1 MARFGRA
8 ADRCQAGARPGRVR
22 VPDVARRRRAT
33 RRPTRPRRTS
43 AAHLRPVRRALVRL
57 LAAAPAGEPEDRRL
71 HRRGHARAARAA
83 PQRLRLI
90 WAEAEGCRVVDADGR
105 EYLDLSAGFGVAA
118 LGHRNPKI
126 LEAWRAQ
133 PVVHALGDLADTEVT
148 VKLRERLPRPS
159 KLGVTGEDA
168 VEIALRTALL
178 ATGKPGILAFEGAY
192 HGTGLLAL
200 AATSIDAFRLPFRTW
215 LPGPVYRRRF
225 GDDPGTLPARC
236 GCVIVEPVQARGG
249 AQVPS
254 PDFLRV
260 LRRRCT
266 ARGALLIVD
275 AIYAG
280 LGRTGELWP
289 GAEYADVLVVGKA
302 LGHGLP
308 ISAAL
313 FCREGLEQVWELG
326 DEDVYTHTHVGNPL
340 ASAAAL
346 VVLDEVPGLLDRVR
360 EAGDRFER
368 EGWHGKG
375 LLRAREGDA
384 EEALSRGVIVVP
396 AGPGGRLISATPPL
410 TITDAELDEAFE
422 RLA

>member
-1 MARFGRA
+1 M
-8 ADRCQAGARPGRVR
+8 
-22 VPDVARRRRAT
+22 
-33 RRPTRPRRTS
+33 
-43 AAHLRPVRRALVRL
+43 
-57 LAAAPAGEPEDRRL
+57 
-71 HRRGHARAARAA
+71 
-83 PQRLRLI
+83 I
-90 WAEAEGCRVVDADGR
+90 WAEAEGCRVVDTDGR
-105 EYLDLSAGFGVAA
+105 EYLDLSAGFGVSV

-126 LEAWRAQ
+126 LQAWREQ
-133 PVVHALGDLADTEVT
+133 RVVHALGDLAEAEVT
-148 VKLRERLPRPS
+148 ATLRTRLPRPA

-200 AATSIDAFRLPFRTW
+200 APTSIDAFRLPFRTW

-225 GDDPGTLPARC
+225 GDDPGPLPARC

-249 AQVPS
+249 ANVPP
-254 PDFLRV
+254 PDFLRI

-275 AIYAG
+275 AVYAG

-289 GAEYADVLVVGKA
+289 GAEYADVLVIGKA

-313 FCREGLEQVWELG
+313 FYREDLAEVWSLG
-326 DEDVYTHTHVGNPL
+326 EEDAYTHTHVGNPL
-340 ASAAAL
+340 AAAAAH
-346 VVLDEVPGLLDRVR
+346 VVLDEVPELLERVG
-360 EAGDRFER
+360 EAGERFER
-368 EGWHGKG
+368 AGWHGRG
-375 LLRAREGDA
+375 LLRAREGSAEDA
-384 EEALSRGVIVVP
+384 LRRGVIVLP

-410 TITDAELDEAFE
+410 TISDGQIDEALE
-422 RLA
+422 RIGPG

>member
-1 MARFGRA
+1 M
-8 ADRCQAGARPGRVR
+8 
-22 VPDVARRRRAT
+22 
-33 RRPTRPRRTS
+33 
-43 AAHLRPVRRALVRL
+43 
-57 LAAAPAGEPEDRRL
+57 
-71 HRRGHARAARAA
+71 
-83 PQRLRLI
+83 I
-90 WAEAEGCRVVDADGR
+90 WAEAEGCRVVDTDGR

-126 LEAWRAQ
+126 LAAWRAQ
-133 PVVHALGDLADTEVT
+133 RVVHALGDLAEAEIAVE
-148 VKLRERLPRPS
+148 LRRRLPRPA

-289 GAEYADVLVVGKA
+289 GAEYADLLVAGKA

-313 FCREGLEQVWELG
+313 FRPGLEEVWDLG
-326 DEDVYTHTHVGNPL
+326 DENVYTHTHMGSPL
-340 ASAAAL
+340 ACASAL
-346 VVLDEVPGLLDRVR
+346 VVLDEVPKLLGRVI
-360 EAGDRFER
+360 EAGKRFER
-368 EGWHGKG
+368 AGWHGAG
-375 LLRAREGDA
+375 LLRARPGDA
-384 EEALSRGVIVVP
+384 ADAERRGVIVVP
-396 AGPGGRLISATPPL
+396 AGANGSLISATPPL
-410 TITDAELDEAFE
+410 TITDEEIDEALD

>member
-1 MARFGRA
+1 M
-8 ADRCQAGARPGRVR
+8 
-22 VPDVARRRRAT
+22 
-33 RRPTRPRRTS
+33 
-43 AAHLRPVRRALVRL
+43 
-57 LAAAPAGEPEDRRL
+57 
-71 HRRGHARAARAA
+71 
-83 PQRLRLI
+83 I
-90 WAEAEGCRVVDADGR
+90 WAQAEGCRVVDADGR
-105 EYLDLSAGFGVAA
+105 EYLDLSGGFGVAA
-118 LGHRNPKI
+118 LGHRNSQI
-126 LEAWRAQ
+126 LEAWRKQ
-133 PVVHALGDLADTEVT
+133 RVVHALGDLAEAAVT
-148 VKLRERLPRPS
+148 AELRERLPRPS
-159 KLGVTGEDA
+159 KFGVTGEDA

-225 GDDPGTLPARC
+225 GDDPGPLPARC
-236 GCVIVEPVQARGG
+236 GCVIVEPVQGRGG

-313 FCREGLEQVWELG
+313 FYRDGLEEVWELG

-340 ASAAAL
+340 ACAAAL
-346 VVLDEVPGLLDRVR
+346 VVLDEVPKLLERVV
-360 EAGDRFER
+360 EAGERFER
-368 EGWHGKG
+368 LGWHGKG
-375 LLRAREGDA
+375 LLRAREGNA
-384 EEALSRGVIVVP
+384 GEALRRGVIVIP
-396 AGPGGRLISATPPL
+396 AGPGGKLISATPPL
-410 TITDAELDEAFE
+410 TITDDELDEAFE
-422 RLA
+422 RLSE

>member
-1 MARFGRA
+1 
-8 ADRCQAGARPGRVR
+8 
-22 VPDVARRRRAT
+22 
-33 RRPTRPRRTS
+33 
-43 AAHLRPVRRALVRL
+43 
-57 LAAAPAGEPEDRRL
+57 
-71 HRRGHARAARAA
+71 
-83 PQRLRLI
+83 LI

-105 EYLDLSAGFGVAA
+105 EYLDLSGGFGVAA
-118 LGHRNPKI
+118 LGHRNPQI

-133 PVVHALGDLADTEVT
+133 RVVHALGDLADAEVT
-148 VKLRERLPRPS
+148 VELRKRLPRPS

-225 GDDPGTLPARC
+225 GEDPGPLPARC
-236 GCVIVEPVQARGG
+236 GCVIVEPVQGRGG
-249 AQVPS
+249 AQVPP
-254 PDFLRV
+254 PDFLRI

-313 FCREGLEQVWELG
+313 FYREELDQVWELG

-340 ASAAAL
+340 ACAAAL
-346 VVLDEVPGLLDRVR
+346 VVLDEVPKLLDRVVA
-360 EAGDRFER
+360 AGERFER
-368 EGWHGKG
+368 AGWHGMG
-375 LLRAREGDA
+375 LLRAREGDVG
-384 EEALSRGVIVVP
+384 EALRRGVIVVP

-410 TITDAELDEAFE
+410 TIGDEEIDEALS
-422 RLA
+422 RLG